1 MILLEEFSLEGGNS
15 LTLRVELSRNPAKGW
30 KFRTPS
36 GAKLRKEVEL

>member
-1 MILLEEFSLEGGNS
+1 MILLAEFSSEGGNS
-15 LTLRVELSRNPAKGW
+15 LELRVELRRSLTKGW